1 MSVAIRVKDLTKKYK
16 LYQKRSERLANAFG
30 KEKNIKEFYALKG
43 VSFEIGRGEC
53 VGIIGHNGAGKSTLL
68 KLLTGVA
75 FPTSGEIEINGRLA
89 SMLELG
95 SGFNPELT
103 GMENIYFN
111 GSLNGLTKEEIDLRL
126 KDILEFADI
135 GKFIN
140 QPVKNYSSG
149 MFARLAFAVAIN
161 VDPDILIV
169 DEILSVGDVGFQ
181 VKCMEK
187 FNEFKKKGKT
197 ILYVSHGLGTVK
209 KFCDRAIWLQK
220 GQVVDDGNSVIVVE
234 RYYNLNFNPANIEQL
249 KEHKSDIINSISV
262 KSNKKEVDYLETIDL
277 EIEYDLIS
285 NDLKKPNIV
294 LEFRKTD
301 YEPGTTRGND
311 QFVCGINSNDNMKYI
326 PFNLGV
332 NNLKVSLNKVNLVA
346 GVYYIDFVLRD
357 GEEEVYRKIN
367 AYSFTLNDKYRGE
380 GFLILGHSWGN
391 QSEE

>member
-43 VSFEIGRGEC
+43 VSFEISKGEC

-111 GSLNGLTKEEIDLRL
+111 GSLNGLTKEEIDGKL

-135 GKFIN
+135 GNFIE

-220 GQVVDDGNSVIVVE
+220 GEVVDDGNSVIVVE

-249 KEHKSDIINSISV
+249 KDHKSDIINSIAV
-262 KSNKKEVDYLETIDL
+262 KSNTKNVEYLEKLDL
-277 EIEYDLIS
+277 EVEYDLIS
-285 NDLKKPNIV
+285 NDLKDPNIV

-311 QFVCGINSNDNMKYI
+311 QFVCGINSKDNIKNI

-332 NNLKVSLNKVNLVA
+332 NKLKVSLNKVNLVA

-367 AYSFTLNDKYRGE
+367 GYSFTLNDKYRGE
-380 GFLILGHSWGN
+380 GFLILRHSWGN
-391 QSEE
+391 

>member
-1 MSVAIRVKDLTKKYK
+1 MSVAIRVKELTKKYK

-43 VSFEIGRGEC
+43 VSFEISKGEC

-111 GSLNGLTKEEIDLRL
+111 GSLNGLTKEEIDGKL

-135 GKFIN
+135 GNFIE

-220 GQVVDDGNSVIVVE
+220 GEVVDDGNSVIVVE

-249 KEHKSDIINSISV
+249 KDHKSDIINSIAV
-262 KSNKKEVDYLETIDL
+262 KSNTKNVEYLEKLDL
-277 EIEYDLIS
+277 EVEYDLIS
-285 NDLKKPNIV
+285 NDLKDPNIV

-311 QFVCGINSNDNMKYI
+311 QFVCGINSKDNIKNI

-332 NNLKVSLNKVNLVA
+332 NKLKVSLNKVNLVA

-367 AYSFTLNDKYRGE
+367 GYSFTLNDKYRGE

-391 QSEE
+391 

>member
-16 LYQKRSERLANAFG
+16 LYHKRSERLANAFG

-43 VSFEIGRGEC
+43 VSFEISKGEC

-111 GSLNGLTKEEIDLRL
+111 GSLNGLTKEEIDGKL

-135 GKFIN
+135 GNFIE

-220 GQVVDDGNSVIVVE
+220 GEVVDDGNSVIVVE

-249 KEHKSDIINSISV
+249 KDHKSDIINSIAV
-262 KSNKKEVDYLETIDL
+262 KSNTKNVEYLEKLDL
-277 EIEYDLIS
+277 EVEYDLIS
-285 NDLKKPNIV
+285 NDLKDPNIV

-301 YEPGTTRGND
+301 YEPGTTRGTY
-311 QFVCGINSNDNMKYI
+311 QFFCGINSKDNIKNI

-332 NNLKVSLNKVNLVA
+332 NKLKVSLNKVNLVA

-357 GEEEVYRKIN
+357 GEDEVYRKIN
-367 AYSFTLNDKYRGE
+367 GYSFTLNDKYRGE

-391 QSEE
+391 

>member
-43 VSFEIGRGEC
+43 VSFEINKGEC

-111 GSLNGLTKEEIDLRL
+111 GSLNGLTKEEIDGKL

-135 GKFIN
+135 GNFIE

-220 GQVVDDGNSVIVVE
+220 GEVVDDGNSVIVVE

-249 KEHKSDIINSISV
+249 KDHKSDIINSIAV
-262 KSNKKEVDYLETIDL
+262 KSNTKNVEYLEKLDL
-277 EIEYDLIS
+277 EVEYDLIS
-285 NDLKKPNIV
+285 NDLKDPNIV

-311 QFVCGINSNDNMKYI
+311 QFVCGINSKDNIKNI

-332 NNLKVSLNKVNLVA
+332 NKLKVSLNKVNLVA

-367 AYSFTLNDKYRGE
+367 GYSFTLNDKYRGE

-391 QSEE
+391 

>member
-43 VSFEIGRGEC
+43 VSFEINKGEC

-111 GSLNGLTKEEIDLRL
+111 GSLNGLTKEEIDGKL

-135 GKFIN
+135 GNFIE

-187 FNEFKKKGKT
+187 FNDFKKKGKT

-249 KEHKSDIINSISV
+249 KDHKSDIINSIVV
-262 KSNKKEVDYLETIDL
+262 KSNTKNVEYLEKLDL
-277 EIEYDLIS
+277 EVEYDLIS
-285 NDLKKPNIV
+285 NDLKDPNIV

-311 QFVCGINSNDNMKYI
+311 QFVCGINSKDNIKSI

-332 NNLKVSLNKVNLVA
+332 NKLKVSLNKVNLVA

-357 GEEEVYRKIN
+357 GGEEVYRKIN

-391 QSEE
+391 

>member
-16 LYQKRSERLANAFG
+16 LYQKRSQRLANAFG

-43 VSFEIGRGEC
+43 VSFEINKGEC

-111 GSLNGLTKEEIDLRL
+111 GSLNGLTKEEIDVKL
-126 KDILEFADI
+126 KDILDFADI
-135 GKFIN
+135 GNFIE

-220 GQVVDDGNSVIVVE
+220 GQIVDDGNSVIVVE

-249 KEHKSDIINSISV
+249 KDHKSDIINSIAI
-262 KSNKKEVDYLETIDL
+262 KSNEKKVEYLQKINLD
-277 EIEYDLIS
+277 IEYDLTS
-285 NDLKKPNIV
+285 NDLKDPNIV

-311 QFVCGINSNDNMKYI
+311 QFVCGINSKDNIKSI
-326 PFNLGV
+326 PFNLGF
-332 NNLKVSLNKVNLVA
+332 NKLKVSLNKVNLVA

-380 GFLILGHSWGN
+380 GFLILGHSWDN
-391 QSEE
+391 

>member
-43 VSFEIGRGEC
+43 VSFEISKGEC

-111 GSLNGLTKEEIDLRL
+111 GSLNGLTKEEIDGKL

-135 GKFIN
+135 GNFIE

-220 GQVVDDGNSVIVVE
+220 GEVIDDGNSVIVVE

-249 KEHKSDIINSISV
+249 KDHKSDIINSIAV
-262 KSNKKEVDYLETIDL
+262 KSNTKNVEYLEKLDL
-277 EIEYDLIS
+277 EVEYDLIS
-285 NDLKKPNIV
+285 NDLKDPNIV

-311 QFVCGINSNDNMKYI
+311 QFVCGINSKDNIKNI

-332 NNLKVSLNKVNLVA
+332 NKLKVSLNKVNLVA

-367 AYSFTLNDKYRGE
+367 VYSFTLNDKYRGE

-391 QSEE
+391 

>member
-43 VSFEIGRGEC
+43 VSFEISKGEC

-103 GMENIYFN
+103 GIENIYFN
-111 GSLNGLTKEEIDLRL
+111 GSLNGLTKEEIDGKL

-135 GKFIN
+135 GNFIE

-169 DEILSVGDVGFQ
+169 DEILSVGDVSFQ

-220 GQVVDDGNSVIVVE
+220 GEVIDDGNSVIVVE

-249 KEHKSDIINSISV
+249 KDHKSDIINSIVV
-262 KSNKKEVDYLETIDL
+262 KSNKKNVEYLEKLDL
-277 EIEYDLIS
+277 EVEYDLIS
-285 NDLKKPNIV
+285 NDLKDPNIV

-311 QFVCGINSNDNMKYI
+311 QFVCGINSKDNIKNI

-332 NNLKVSLNKVNLVA
+332 NKLKVSLNKINLVA

-367 AYSFTLNDKYRGE
+367 VYSFTLNDKYRGE

-391 QSEE
+391 

>member
-43 VSFEIGRGEC
+43 VSFEISKGEC

-111 GSLNGLTKEEIDLRL
+111 GSLNGLTKEEIDGKL

-135 GKFIN
+135 GNFIE

-220 GQVVDDGNSVIVVE
+220 GEVVDDGNSVIVVE

-249 KEHKSDIINSISV
+249 KDHKSDIINSIAV
-262 KSNKKEVDYLETIDL
+262 KSNTKNVEYLEKLDL
-277 EIEYDLIS
+277 EVEYDLIS
-285 NDLKKPNIV
+285 NDLKDPNIV

-311 QFVCGINSNDNMKYI
+311 QFVCGINSKDNIKNI

-332 NNLKVSLNKVNLVA
+332 NKLKVSLNKVNLVA

-367 AYSFTLNDKYRGE
+367 VYSFTLNDKYRGE

-391 QSEE
+391 

>member
-43 VSFEIGRGEC
+43 VSFEISKGEC

-111 GSLNGLTKEEIDLRL
+111 GSLNGLTKEEIDGKL

-135 GKFIN
+135 GNFIE

-220 GQVVDDGNSVIVVE
+220 GEVIDDGNSVIVVE

-249 KEHKSDIINSISV
+249 KDHKSDIINSIVV
-262 KSNKKEVDYLETIDL
+262 KSNTKNVEYLEKLDL
-277 EIEYDLIS
+277 EVEYDLIS
-285 NDLKKPNIV
+285 NDLKDPNIV

-311 QFVCGINSNDNMKYI
+311 QFVCGINSKDNIKNI

-332 NNLKVSLNKVNLVA
+332 NKLKVSLNKVNLVA

-391 QSEE
+391 

>member
-1 MSVAIRVKDLTKKYK
+1 MSVAIRVRNLTKKYK
-16 LYQKRSERLANAFG
+16 LYQKRAERLANAFG

-43 VSFEIGRGEC
+43 VSFEIGKGEC

-111 GSLNGLTKEEIDLRL
+111 GSLNGLTKDEIDGRL
-126 KDILEFADI
+126 KDILDFADI
-135 GKFIN
+135 GKFIE

-220 GQVVDDGNSVIVVE
+220 GEVVDDGNSVIVVE

-262 KSNKKEVDYLETIDL
+262 KSNVSEVEYHENINLD
-277 EIEYDLIS
+277 IEYDLIS
-285 NDLKKPNIV
+285 NDLKDPNIV

-311 QFVCGINSNDNMKYI
+311 QFVCGINSKDNMKNI

-332 NNLKVSLNKVNLVA
+332 NKLNVSLNRVNLVA

-357 GEEEVYRKIN
+357 GDEEVYRKIN

-380 GFLILGHSWGN
+380 GFLILGHSWE
-391 QSEE
+391 S

>member
-16 LYQKRSERLANAFG
+16 LYQKRSERLANVLG

-43 VSFEIGRGEC
+43 VSFEINKGEC

-111 GSLNGLTKEEIDLRL
+111 GSLNGLTKEEIDGKL
-126 KDILEFADI
+126 KEILDFADI
-135 GKFIN
+135 GNFIE

-187 FNEFKKKGKT
+187 FNKFKKKGKT

-220 GQVVDDGNSVIVVE
+220 GEVVDDGNSVIVVE

-249 KEHKSDIINSISV
+249 KDHKSDIINSIVV
-262 KSNKKEVDYLETIDL
+262 KSNTKNVEYLEKLGL
-277 EIEYDLIS
+277 EVEYDLIS
-285 NDLKKPNIV
+285 NDLKDPNIV

-311 QFVCGINSNDNMKYI
+311 QFVCGINSKDNIKSI

-332 NNLKVSLNKVNLVA
+332 NKLKVSLNKVNLVA

-391 QSEE
+391 

>member
-16 LYQKRSERLANAFG
+16 LYQRRSERLANAFG

-43 VSFEIGRGEC
+43 VSFEISKGEC

-111 GSLNGLTKEEIDLRL
+111 GSLNGLTKEEIDGKL

-135 GKFIN
+135 GNFIE

-220 GQVVDDGNSVIVVE
+220 GEVVDDGNSVIVVE

-249 KEHKSDIINSISV
+249 KDHKSDIINSIVV
-262 KSNKKEVDYLETIDL
+262 KSNTKNVEYLEKLDL
-277 EIEYDLIS
+277 EVEYDLIS
-285 NDLKKPNIV
+285 NDLKDPNIV

-311 QFVCGINSNDNMKYI
+311 QFVCGINSKDNIKNI

-332 NNLKVSLNKVNLVA
+332 NKLKVSLNKVNLVA

-367 AYSFTLNDKYRGE
+367 GYSFTLNDKYRGE

-391 QSEE
+391 

>member
-43 VSFEIGRGEC
+43 VSFEINKGEC

-111 GSLNGLTKEEIDLRL
+111 GSLNGLTKEEIDGKL

-135 GKFIN
+135 GNFIE

-220 GQVVDDGNSVIVVE
+220 GEVVDDGNSVIVVE

-249 KEHKSDIINSISV
+249 KDHKSDIINSIVV
-262 KSNKKEVDYLETIDL
+262 KSNTKNVEYFEKLDL
-277 EIEYDLIS
+277 EVEYDLIS
-285 NDLKKPNIV
+285 NDLKDPNIV

-311 QFVCGINSNDNMKYI
+311 QFVCGINSKDNIKNI

-332 NNLKVSLNKVNLVA
+332 NKLKVSLNKVNLVA

-391 QSEE
+391 

>member
-30 KEKNIKEFYALKG
+30 KEKNIKEFYALRG
-43 VSFEIGRGEC
+43 VSFEINKGEC

-111 GSLNGLTKEEIDLRL
+111 GSLNGLTKEEIDGKL

-135 GKFIN
+135 GNFIE

-187 FNEFKKKGKT
+187 FNDFKKKGKT

-249 KEHKSDIINSISV
+249 KDHKSDIINSIVV
-262 KSNKKEVDYLETIDL
+262 KSNTKNVEYLEKLDL
-277 EIEYDLIS
+277 EVEYDLIS
-285 NDLKKPNIV
+285 NDLKDPNIV

-311 QFVCGINSNDNMKYI
+311 QFVCGINSKDNIKSI
-326 PFNLGV
+326 PFNLGI
-332 NNLKVSLNKVNLVA
+332 NKLKVSLNKVNLVA

-391 QSEE
+391 

>member
-43 VSFEIGRGEC
+43 VSFEISKGEC

-111 GSLNGLTKEEIDLRL
+111 GSLNGLTKEEIDGKL

-135 GKFIN
+135 GNFIE

-220 GQVVDDGNSVIVVE
+220 GEVVDDGNSVIVVE

-249 KEHKSDIINSISV
+249 KDHKSDIINSIAV
-262 KSNKKEVDYLETIDL
+262 KSNTKNVEYLEKKLDL
-277 EIEYDLIS
+277 EVEYDLIS
-285 NDLKKPNIV
+285 NDLKDPNIV

-311 QFVCGINSNDNMKYI
+311 QFVCGINSKDNIKNI

-332 NNLKVSLNKVNLVA
+332 NKLKVSLNKVNLVA

-367 AYSFTLNDKYRGE
+367 GYSFTLNDKYRGE

-391 QSEE
+391 

>member
-16 LYQKRSERLANAFG
+16 LYQKRSERLANVLG

-43 VSFEIGRGEC
+43 ISFEINKGEC

-111 GSLNGLTKEEIDLRL
+111 GSLNGLTKEEIDGKL
-126 KDILEFADI
+126 KEILDFADI
-135 GKFIN
+135 GNFIE

-220 GQVVDDGNSVIVVE
+220 GEVVDDGNSVIVVE

-249 KEHKSDIINSISV
+249 KDHKSDIINSIVV
-262 KSNKKEVDYLETIDL
+262 KSNTKNVEYLEKLGL
-277 EIEYDLIS
+277 EVEYDLIS
-285 NDLKKPNIV
+285 NDLKDPNIV

-311 QFVCGINSNDNMKYI
+311 QFVCGINSKDNIKSI

-332 NNLKVSLNKVNLVA
+332 NKLNVSLNKVNLVA

-391 QSEE
+391 

>member
-16 LYQKRSERLANAFG
+16 LYQKRSERLANVLG

-43 VSFEIGRGEC
+43 VSFEINKGEC

-111 GSLNGLTKEEIDLRL
+111 GSLNGLTKEEIDGKL
-126 KDILEFADI
+126 KEILDFADI
-135 GKFIN
+135 GNFIE

-220 GQVVDDGNSVIVVE
+220 GEVVDDGNSVIVVE
-234 RYYNLNFNPANIEQL
+234 RYYNLHFNPANIEQL
-249 KEHKSDIINSISV
+249 KDHKSDIINSIVV
-262 KSNKKEVDYLETIDL
+262 KSNTKNVEYLEKLDL
-277 EIEYDLIS
+277 EVEYDLIS
-285 NDLKKPNIV
+285 NDLKDPNIV

-311 QFVCGINSNDNMKYI
+311 QFVCGINSKDNIKSI

-332 NNLKVSLNKVNLVA
+332 NKLKVSLNKVNLVA

-391 QSEE
+391 

>member
-16 LYQKRSERLANAFG
+16 LYQKRSERLANVLG

-43 VSFEIGRGEC
+43 VSFEINKGEC

-103 GMENIYFN
+103 GIENIYFN
-111 GSLNGLTKEEIDLRL
+111 GSLNGLTKEEIDGKL
-126 KDILEFADI
+126 KEILDFADI
-135 GKFIN
+135 GNFIE

-220 GQVVDDGNSVIVVE
+220 GEVVDDGNSVIVVE

-249 KEHKSDIINSISV
+249 KDHKSDIINSIVV
-262 KSNKKEVDYLETIDL
+262 KSNTKNVEYLEKL
-277 EIEYDLIS
+277 NLQVEYDLIS
-285 NDLKKPNIV
+285 NDLKDPNIV

-311 QFVCGINSNDNMKYI
+311 QFVCGINSKDNIKSI

-332 NNLKVSLNKVNLVA
+332 NKLNVSLNKVNLVA

-391 QSEE
+391 

>member
-43 VSFEIGRGEC
+43 VSFEISKGEC

-111 GSLNGLTKEEIDLRL
+111 GSLNGLTKEEIDGKL

-135 GKFIN
+135 GNFIE

-149 MFARLAFAVAIN
+149 MFARLAVAVAIN

-220 GQVVDDGNSVIVVE
+220 GEVVDDGNSVIVVE

-249 KEHKSDIINSISV
+249 KDHKSDIINSIVV
-262 KSNKKEVDYLETIDL
+262 KSNTKNVEYLEKLDL
-277 EIEYDLIS
+277 EVEYDLIS
-285 NDLKKPNIV
+285 NDLKDPNIV

-311 QFVCGINSNDNMKYI
+311 QFVCGINSKDNIKNI

-332 NNLKVSLNKVNLVA
+332 NKLKVSLNKVNLVA

-367 AYSFTLNDKYRGE
+367 GYSFTLNDKYRGE

-391 QSEE
+391 

>member
-30 KEKNIKEFYALKG
+30 KEKNIKEFYALRG
-43 VSFEIGRGEC
+43 VSFEINKGEC

-75 FPTSGEIEINGRLA
+75 FHTSGEIEINGRLA

-111 GSLNGLTKEEIDLRL
+111 GSLNGLTKEEIDGKL

-135 GKFIN
+135 GNFIE

-187 FNEFKKKGKT
+187 FNDFKKKGKT

-249 KEHKSDIINSISV
+249 KDHKSDIINSIGV
-262 KSNKKEVDYLETIDL
+262 KSNTKNVEYLEKLDL
-277 EIEYDLIS
+277 EVEYDLIS
-285 NDLKKPNIV
+285 NDLKDPNIV

-311 QFVCGINSNDNMKYI
+311 QFVCGINSKDNIKNI

-332 NNLKVSLNKVNLVA
+332 NKLKVSLNKVNLVA

-391 QSEE
+391 

>member
-16 LYQKRSERLANAFG
+16 LYQKRSERLANVLG

-43 VSFEIGRGEC
+43 VSFEINKGEC

-111 GSLNGLTKEEIDLRL
+111 GSLNGLTKEEIDGKL
-126 KDILEFADI
+126 KEILDFADI
-135 GKFIN
+135 GNFIE

-220 GQVVDDGNSVIVVE
+220 GEVVDDGNSVIVVE

-249 KEHKSDIINSISV
+249 KDHKSDIINSIVV
-262 KSNKKEVDYLETIDL
+262 KSNTKNVEYLEKLGL
-277 EIEYDLIS
+277 EVEYDLIS
-285 NDLKKPNIV
+285 NDLKDPNIV

-311 QFVCGINSNDNMKYI
+311 QFVCGINSKDNIKSI

-332 NNLKVSLNKVNLVA
+332 NKLNVSLNKVNLVA

-391 QSEE
+391 

>member
-43 VSFEIGRGEC
+43 VSFEISKGEC
-53 VGIIGHNGAGKSTLL
+53 VGIIGHNGAGKSSLL

-111 GSLNGLTKEEIDLRL
+111 GSLNGLTKEEIDGKL

-135 GKFIN
+135 GNFIE

-220 GQVVDDGNSVIVVE
+220 GEVVDDGNSVIVVE

-249 KEHKSDIINSISV
+249 KDHKSDIINSIVV
-262 KSNKKEVDYLETIDL
+262 KSNKKNVEYLEKLDL
-277 EIEYDLIS
+277 EVEYDLIS
-285 NDLKKPNIV
+285 NDLKDPNIV

-311 QFVCGINSNDNMKYI
+311 QFVCGINSKDNIKNI

-332 NNLKVSLNKVNLVA
+332 NKLKVSLNKINLVA

-367 AYSFTLNDKYRGE
+367 VYSFTLNDKYRGE

-391 QSEE
+391 

>member
-43 VSFEIGRGEC
+43 VSFEISKGEC

-111 GSLNGLTKEEIDLRL
+111 GSLNGLTNEEIDGKL

-135 GKFIN
+135 GNFIE

-220 GQVVDDGNSVIVVE
+220 GEVVDDGNSVIVVE

-249 KEHKSDIINSISV
+249 KDHKSDIINSIAV
-262 KSNKKEVDYLETIDL
+262 KSNTKNVEYLEKLDL
-277 EIEYDLIS
+277 EVEYDLIS
-285 NDLKKPNIV
+285 NDLKDPNIV

-311 QFVCGINSNDNMKYI
+311 QFVCGINSKDNIKNI

-332 NNLKVSLNKVNLVA
+332 NKLKVSLNKVNLVA

-367 AYSFTLNDKYRGE
+367 GYSFTLNDKYRGE

-391 QSEE
+391 

>member
-16 LYQKRSERLANAFG
+16 LYQKKSERLANAFG

-43 VSFEIGRGEC
+43 VSFEISKGEC

-111 GSLNGLTKEEIDLRL
+111 GSLNGLTKEEIDGKL

-135 GKFIN
+135 GNFIE

-220 GQVVDDGNSVIVVE
+220 GEVVDDGNSVIVVE

-249 KEHKSDIINSISV
+249 KDHKSDIINSIAV
-262 KSNKKEVDYLETIDL
+262 KSNTKNVEYLEKLDL
-277 EIEYDLIS
+277 EVEYDLIS
-285 NDLKKPNIV
+285 NDLKDPNIV

-311 QFVCGINSNDNMKYI
+311 QFVCGINSKDNIKNI

-332 NNLKVSLNKVNLVA
+332 NKLKVSLNKVNLVA

-367 AYSFTLNDKYRGE
+367 GYSFTLNDKYRGE

-391 QSEE
+391 

>member
-16 LYQKRSERLANAFG
+16 LYQKRSERLANVLG

-43 VSFEIGRGEC
+43 VSFEINKGEC

-111 GSLNGLTKEEIDLRL
+111 GSLNGLTKEEIDGKL
-126 KDILEFADI
+126 KEILDFADI
-135 GKFIN
+135 GNFIE

-220 GQVVDDGNSVIVVE
+220 GEVVDDGNSVIVVE

-249 KEHKSDIINSISV
+249 KDHKSDIINSIVV
-262 KSNKKEVDYLETIDL
+262 KSNTKNVEYLEKLDL
-277 EIEYDLIS
+277 EVEYYLIS
-285 NDLKKPNIV
+285 NDLKDPNIV

-311 QFVCGINSNDNMKYI
+311 QFVCGINSKDNIKSI

-332 NNLKVSLNKVNLVA
+332 NKLNVSLNKVNLVA

-391 QSEE
+391 

>member
-43 VSFEIGRGEC
+43 VSFEISKGEC

-111 GSLNGLTKEEIDLRL
+111 GSLNGLTKEEIDGKL

-135 GKFIN
+135 GNFIE

-220 GQVVDDGNSVIVVE
+220 GEVVDDGNSVIVVE

-249 KEHKSDIINSISV
+249 KDHKSDIINSIAV
-262 KSNKKEVDYLETIDL
+262 KSNTKNVEYLEKLDL
-277 EIEYDLIS
+277 EVEYDLIS
-285 NDLKKPNIV
+285 NDLKDPNIV

-311 QFVCGINSNDNMKYI
+311 QFVCGINSKDNIKSI
-326 PFNLGV
+326 PFSLGV
-332 NNLKVSLNKVNLVA
+332 NKLKVSLNKVNLVA

-391 QSEE
+391 

>member
-43 VSFEIGRGEC
+43 VSFEISKGEC

-111 GSLNGLTKEEIDLRL
+111 GSLNGLTKEEIDGKL

-135 GKFIN
+135 GNFIE

-169 DEILSVGDVGFQ
+169 DEILSVGDVSFQ

-220 GQVVDDGNSVIVVE
+220 GEVIDDGNSVIVVE

-249 KEHKSDIINSISV
+249 KDHKSDIINSIVV
-262 KSNKKEVDYLETIDL
+262 KSNKKNVEYLEKLDL
-277 EIEYDLIS
+277 EVEYDLIS
-285 NDLKKPNIV
+285 NDLKDPNIV

-311 QFVCGINSNDNMKYI
+311 QFVCGINSKDNIKNI

-332 NNLKVSLNKVNLVA
+332 NKLKVSLNKINLVA

-367 AYSFTLNDKYRGE
+367 VYSFTLNDKYRGE

-391 QSEE
+391 

>member
-16 LYQKRSERLANAFG
+16 LYQKRAERLANAFG

-43 VSFEIGRGEC
+43 VSFEISKGEC

-111 GSLNGLTKEEIDLRL
+111 GSLNGLTKEEIDGKL

-135 GKFIN
+135 GNFIE

-220 GQVVDDGNSVIVVE
+220 GEVVDDGNSVIVVE

-249 KEHKSDIINSISV
+249 KDHKSDIINSIAV
-262 KSNKKEVDYLETIDL
+262 KSNTKNVEYLEKLDL
-277 EIEYDLIS
+277 EVEYDLIS
-285 NDLKKPNIV
+285 NDLKDPNIV

-311 QFVCGINSNDNMKYI
+311 QFVCGINSKDNIKNI

-332 NNLKVSLNKVNLVA
+332 NKLKVSLNKVNLVA

-367 AYSFTLNDKYRGE
+367 GYSFTLNDKYRGE

-391 QSEE
+391 

>member
-30 KEKNIKEFYALKG
+30 KEKNIKEFYALRG
-43 VSFEIGRGEC
+43 VSFEINKGEC

-111 GSLNGLTKEEIDLRL
+111 GSLNGLTKEEIDGKL

-135 GKFIN
+135 GNFIE

-187 FNEFKKKGKT
+187 FNDFKKKGKT

-249 KEHKSDIINSISV
+249 KDHKSDIINSIGV
-262 KSNKKEVDYLETIDL
+262 KSNTKNVEYLEKLDL
-277 EIEYDLIS
+277 EVEYDLIS
-285 NDLKKPNIV
+285 NDLKDPNIV

-311 QFVCGINSNDNMKYI
+311 QFVCGINSKDNIKSI

-332 NNLKVSLNKVNLVA
+332 NKLKVSLNKVNLVA

-391 QSEE
+391 

>member
-43 VSFEIGRGEC
+43 VSFEISKGEC

-111 GSLNGLTKEEIDLRL
+111 GSLNGLTKEEIDGKL

-135 GKFIN
+135 GNFIE

-249 KEHKSDIINSISV
+249 KDHKSDIINSITV
-262 KSNKKEVDYLETIDL
+262 KFNTKNVEYLEKLDL
-277 EIEYDLIS
+277 EVEYDLIS
-285 NDLKKPNIV
+285 NDLKDPNIV

-311 QFVCGINSNDNMKYI
+311 QFVCGINSKDNIKSI

-332 NNLKVSLNKVNLVA
+332 NKLKVSLNKINLVA

-391 QSEE
+391 

>member
-30 KEKNIKEFYALKG
+30 KENNIKEFYALKG
-43 VSFEIGRGEC
+43 VSFEISKGEC

-111 GSLNGLTKEEIDLRL
+111 GSLNGLTKEEIDGKL

-135 GKFIN
+135 GNFIE

-220 GQVVDDGNSVIVVE
+220 GEVVDDGNSVIVVE

-249 KEHKSDIINSISV
+249 KDHKSDIINSIAV
-262 KSNKKEVDYLETIDL
+262 KSNTKNVEYFEKLDL
-277 EIEYDLIS
+277 EVEYDLIS
-285 NDLKKPNIV
+285 NDLKDPNIV

-311 QFVCGINSNDNMKYI
+311 QFVCGINSKDNIKSI

-332 NNLKVSLNKVNLVA
+332 NKLKVSLNKVNLVA

-367 AYSFTLNDKYRGE
+367 GYSFTLNDKYRGE

-391 QSEE
+391 

>member
-43 VSFEIGRGEC
+43 VSFEISKGEC

-111 GSLNGLTKEEIDLRL
+111 GSLNGLTKEEIDGKL
-126 KDILEFADI
+126 KDILKFADI
-135 GKFIN
+135 GNFIE

-249 KEHKSDIINSISV
+249 KDHKSDIINSITV
-262 KSNKKEVDYLETIDL
+262 KFNTKNVEYLEKLDL
-277 EIEYDLIS
+277 EVEYDLIS
-285 NDLKKPNIV
+285 NDLKDPNIV

-311 QFVCGINSNDNMKYI
+311 QFVCGINSKDNIKSI

-332 NNLKVSLNKVNLVA
+332 NKLKVSLNKINLVA

-391 QSEE
+391 

>member
-43 VSFEIGRGEC
+43 VSFEISKGEC

-111 GSLNGLTKEEIDLRL
+111 GSLNGLTKEEIDGKL

-135 GKFIN
+135 GNFIE

-220 GQVVDDGNSVIVVE
+220 GEVVDDGNSVIIVE

-249 KEHKSDIINSISV
+249 KDHKSDIINSIAV
-262 KSNKKEVDYLETIDL
+262 KSNTKNVEYLEKLDL

-285 NDLKKPNIV
+285 NDLKDPNIV

-311 QFVCGINSNDNMKYI
+311 QFVCGINSKDNIKNI

-332 NNLKVSLNKVNLVA
+332 NKLKVSLNKVNLVA
-346 GVYYIDFVLRD
+346 GVYYIDFVLRA

-367 AYSFTLNDKYRGE
+367 GYSFTLNDKYRGE

-391 QSEE
+391 

>member
-43 VSFEIGRGEC
+43 VSFEISKGEC

-111 GSLNGLTKEEIDLRL
+111 GSLNGLTKEDIDGKL

-135 GKFIN
+135 GNFIE

-197 ILYVSHGLGTVK
+197 ILYVSHGIGTVK

-220 GQVVDDGNSVIVVE
+220 GEVVDDGNSVIVVE

-249 KEHKSDIINSISV
+249 KDHKSDIINSIAV
-262 KSNKKEVDYLETIDL
+262 KSNTKNVEYLEKLDL
-277 EIEYDLIS
+277 EVEYDLIS
-285 NDLKKPNIV
+285 NDLKDPNIV

-311 QFVCGINSNDNMKYI
+311 QFVCGINSKDNIKNI

-332 NNLKVSLNKVNLVA
+332 NKLKVSLNKVNLVA

-367 AYSFTLNDKYRGE
+367 GYSFTLNDKYRGE

-391 QSEE
+391 

>member
-43 VSFEIGRGEC
+43 VSFEINKGEC

-111 GSLNGLTKEEIDLRL
+111 GSLNGLTKEEIDGKL

-135 GKFIN
+135 GNFIE

-187 FNEFKKKGKT
+187 FNDFKKKGKT

-249 KEHKSDIINSISV
+249 KDHKSDIINSIGV
-262 KSNKKEVDYLETIDL
+262 KSNTKNVEYLEKLDL
-277 EIEYDLIS
+277 EVEYDLIS
-285 NDLKKPNIV
+285 NDLKDPNIV

-311 QFVCGINSNDNMKYI
+311 QFVCGINSKDNIKNI

-332 NNLKVSLNKVNLVA
+332 NKLKVSLNKVNLVA

-391 QSEE
+391 

>member
-43 VSFEIGRGEC
+43 VSFEINKGEC

-111 GSLNGLTKEEIDLRL
+111 GSLNGLTKEEIDGKL

-135 GKFIN
+135 GNFIE

-220 GQVVDDGNSVIVVE
+220 GEIVDDGNSVIVVE

-249 KEHKSDIINSISV
+249 KDHKSDIINSIVV
-262 KSNKKEVDYLETIDL
+262 KSNTKNVEYLEKLDL
-277 EIEYDLIS
+277 EVEYDLIS
-285 NDLKKPNIV
+285 NDLKDPNIV

-311 QFVCGINSNDNMKYI
+311 QFVCGINSKDNIKNI

-332 NNLKVSLNKVNLVA
+332 NKLKVSLNKVNLVA

-391 QSEE
+391 

>member
-43 VSFEIGRGEC
+43 VSFEISKGEC

-111 GSLNGLTKEEIDLRL
+111 GSLNGLTKEEIDGKL

-135 GKFIN
+135 GNFIE

-220 GQVVDDGNSVIVVE
+220 GEVVDDGNSVIVVE

-249 KEHKSDIINSISV
+249 KDHKSDIINSILV
-262 KSNKKEVDYLETIDL
+262 KSNTKNVEYLEKLDL
-277 EIEYDLIS
+277 EVEYDLIS
-285 NDLKKPNIV
+285 NDLKDPNIV

-311 QFVCGINSNDNMKYI
+311 QFVCGINSKDNIKNI

-332 NNLKVSLNKVNLVA
+332 NKLKVSLNKVNLVA

-367 AYSFTLNDKYRGE
+367 GYSFTLNDKYRGE

-391 QSEE
+391 